1 MIRERVVDG
10 ERIVTVD
17 TEEELAQAI
26 ARPDVTVEAPPEIA
40 EAQGSPLRSAARQPG
55 AKEKEAAATGIPPQ
69 QSRSRFEAGREAA
82 LQNIASRDIAS
93 GAATPPARVLRRT
106 GPPGR

>member
-26 ARPDVTVEAPPEIA
+26 AQGDVTVEAPPEIV
-40 EAQGSPLRSAARQPG
+40 EAFGVFPEDVGSEEDIDAAREEL
-55 AKEKEAAATGIPPQ
+55 ALSAIPSPP
-69 QSRSRFEAGREAA
+69 EEIVAGVSPME
-82 LQNIASRDIAS
+82 S
-93 GAATPPARVLRRT
+93 GYSWSLYD
-106 GPPGR
+106 

>member
-26 ARPDVTVEAPPEIA
+26 ARQDVTVEAPPEMA
-40 EAQGSPLRSAARQPG
+40 EA
-55 AKEKEAAATGIPPQ
+55 
-69 QSRSRFEAGREAA
+69 
-82 LQNIASRDIAS
+82 
-93 GAATPPARVLRRT
+93 
-106 GPPGR
+106 